1 MVKCVGAPR
10 APAFGSAG
18 GSRRRAVGAECP
30 QRVAHADVGGEEHVR
45 VAERPHG
52 HVAGGPGA
60 DARERLQRGDGVLP
74 VAAGVERKVTGR
86 EPLARVDE
94 CPAPGP
100 GHRQRRRVQ
109 PGEHRRR
116 GEQVRDV
123 GDRFAQRFPVRGD
136 EAGRIDNHIDVF
148 SKSFLGLT
156 VACARCHD
164 PDRLDTRAEKAGEGW
179 ALTGDKTAVI
189 DGFDADAWVV
199 SAMADGA
206 PALFLVEKGGSGLT
220 VERFVAVD
228 SRNYAKLAFSGTPA
242 VRLGQGDAGAAIA
255 AGLDVGRALL
265 AAELLGAADEAFGR
279 TVEYLKER
287 KQFDRIIGTFQGL
300 QHRAARLYSRLD
312 LARGVVLKA
321 LRAIDEQDADA
332 TWLASLAKGTMT
344 RLSRDVM
351 MEAMQM
357 HGGIGVT
364 DDHDVGLYV
373 KRAQAAGELLGD
385 DHFHTERLAAGK
397 WGL

>member
-1 MVKCVGAPR
+1 MALVLTQDETMLVDSARGLLDREAPVTAFR
-10 APAFGSAG
+10 ALRNSG
-18 GSRRRAVGAECP
+18 
-30 QRVAHADVGGEEHVR
+30 
-45 VAERPHG
+45 
-52 HVAGGPGA
+52 
-60 DARERLQRGDGVLP
+60 
-74 VAAGVERKVTGR
+74 
-86 EPLARVDE
+86 EPLAWDRSLYARLADNGLVAPNVAEADGGVGMGIAAAGLVMEQAGHVLAAAPLLSAAISATLIAGAGSESKRADLLGPLVEGKRVIA
-94 CPAPGP
+94 PAL
-100 GHRQRRRVQ
+100 
-109 PGEHRRR
+109 
-116 GEQVRDV
+116 
-123 GDRFAQRFPVRGD
+123 D
-136 EAGRIDNHIDVF
+136 EA
-148 SKSFLGLT
+148 
-156 VACARCHD
+156 ARHD